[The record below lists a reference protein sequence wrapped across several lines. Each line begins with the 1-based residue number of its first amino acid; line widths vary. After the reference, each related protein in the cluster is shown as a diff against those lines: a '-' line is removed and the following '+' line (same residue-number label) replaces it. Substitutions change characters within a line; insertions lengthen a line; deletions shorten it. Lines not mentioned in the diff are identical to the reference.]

1 MEFQI
6 GKYKY
11 RTKEL
16 NAVEAFAMR
25 TRLVFDDFDGSL
37 EAINLVL
44 EHLEVEIAGQWLP
57 VKEKGKEIYYPDVL
71 LKDYAGVRELVTRYL
86 NDYFKPLF

>member
-57 VKEKGKEIYYPDVL
+57 VKEKGKEMGLSIRL
-71 LKDYAGVRELVTRYL
+71 QREEI
-86 NDYFKPLF
+86 FKAMHRV